1 MSTTAKNKV
10 KSLFLK
16 FGIFRRFFGVFWWTK
31 AIKCVSIVVY
41 NQHMEA
47 YVEDE
52 VY

>member
-16 FGIFRRFFGVFWWTK
+16 FGIFWWTK